1 MNISSFKNNQQ
12 NQQQPEDQSQQPQED
27 KKVYRYRA
35 KCNCVVGGV
44 YRREGDI
51 IVSDKKLEVPHFE
64 PVEEL

>member
-1 MNISSFKNNQQ
+1 MGVFDGNKGNNSQPPAQQ
-12 NQQQPEDQSQQPQED
+12 NQQQQED

-51 IVSDKKLEVPHFE
+51 IVSEKKLEVPHFE
-64 PVEEL
+64 PVEEK